1 MNKDINLEISSRD
14 LPANNEGFFYNQ
26 SNIGSGVGEEMF
38 GNSTITNYGTFYR
51 VNNNY
56 EIDDIF
62 FILNREYQAATWT
75 TPYYKDGTTNI
86 IFAARVQ
93 YRYFSSGN
101 FAIYFPYNS
110 FTDTIKNKIN
120 SLLTGKKINFY
131 YTFNT

>member
-1 MNKDINLEISSRD
+1 MFSKIKWMNKDINLEILFRD

-62 FILNREYQAATWT
+62 FILNREY
-75 TPYYKDGTTNI
+75 
-86 IFAARVQ
+86 
-93 YRYFSSGN
+93 
-101 FAIYFPYNS
+101 
-110 FTDTIKNKIN
+110 
-120 SLLTGKKINFY
+120 
-131 YTFNT
+131 